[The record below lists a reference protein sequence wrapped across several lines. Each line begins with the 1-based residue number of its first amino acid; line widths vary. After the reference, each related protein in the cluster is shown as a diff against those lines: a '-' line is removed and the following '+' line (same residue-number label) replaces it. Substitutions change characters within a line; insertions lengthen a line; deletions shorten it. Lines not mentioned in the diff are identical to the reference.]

1 MASLLEEG
9 LFVEQTENASEA
21 SAERGKPAA
30 AAAAATGE
38 GDDDGGERE
47 EWNGAPSRRRARAS
61 IVYLPTATQYSFAKG
76 CEGPPRPKG
85 RRRAAPLP
93 FAIAL

>member
-1 MASLLEEG
+1 MAGFFEEEG

-21 SAERGKPAA
+21 SAERGKS
-30 AAAAATGE
+30 AAATAAGR
-38 GDDDGGERE
+38 GRE
-47 EWNGAPSRRRARAS
+47 EGGKGRATLPILLDEGLCAS

-85 RRRAAPLP
+85 CRSLSQSHFDSR
-93 FAIAL
+93 